1 MLEITRMGRKCCE
14 KIWAMVRRG
23 LSNDWV
29 TRYLF
34 RYYRQTLKMK
44 LYLYEKCESCRKATR
59 WLDEKKIPYES
70 IPIREKPPTKKELS
84 AMLEHHQGNSKK
96 LFNTSSKDYREPE
109 LKATL
114 PNLSEKEKIDLLSNH
129 GNLIK
134 RPFLVGDTVLLQGF
148 KPELW
153 EEAFSR

>member
-1 MLEITRMGRKCCE
+1 
-14 KIWAMVRRG
+14 
-23 LSNDWV
+23 
-29 TRYLF
+29 
-34 RYYRQTLKMK
+34 MK
-44 LYLYEKCESCRKATR
+44 LYLYEKCESCRKAIR
-59 WLDEKKIPYES
+59 WLDEKKISYKS

-84 AMLEHHQGNSKK
+84 AMLEQHQGNSKK

-109 LKATL
+109 LKAKL
-114 PNLSEKEKIDLLSNH
+114 PNLSEKEKIDLLSKH

-134 RPFLVGDTVLLQGF
+134 RPFLVGDAVLLQGF